1 MFAINK
7 QPRLDSSV
15 MDGNGGLGVDD
26 DDDDDDNGGRTKKGQ
41 FLTFKFH

>member
-1 MFAINK
+1 
-7 QPRLDSSV
+7 

-41 FLTFKFH
+41 FVTFKFH

>member
-1 MFAINK
+1 VFAINK

-26 DDDDDDNGGRTKKGQ
+26 DDGDNGGRTKKGQ